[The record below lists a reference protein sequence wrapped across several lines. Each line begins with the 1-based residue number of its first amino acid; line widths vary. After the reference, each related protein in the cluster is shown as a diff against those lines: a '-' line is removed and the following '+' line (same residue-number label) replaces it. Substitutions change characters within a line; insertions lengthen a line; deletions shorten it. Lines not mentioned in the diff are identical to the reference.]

1 MKAACVRD
9 YKLLAKKRLPK
20 FLFEYLAG
28 GSYSEVT
35 MNQNIADLQA
45 LSLRQRVLSG
55 SPDIDTKV
63 ELFGSNYNLPV
74 ALGPVGLA
82 GMYARRGECQA

>member
-20 FLFEYLAG
+20 FLFEYLVG

-45 LSLRQRVLSG
+45 L
-55 SPDIDTKV
+55 
-63 ELFGSNYNLPV
+63 
-74 ALGPVGLA
+74 
-82 GMYARRGECQA
+82 

>member
-35 MNQNIADLQA
+35 MTQNIADLQA
-45 LSLRQRVLSG
+45 LSLRQRVLS
-55 SPDIDTKV
+55 
-63 ELFGSNYNLPV
+63 
-74 ALGPVGLA
+74 
-82 GMYARRGECQA
+82 